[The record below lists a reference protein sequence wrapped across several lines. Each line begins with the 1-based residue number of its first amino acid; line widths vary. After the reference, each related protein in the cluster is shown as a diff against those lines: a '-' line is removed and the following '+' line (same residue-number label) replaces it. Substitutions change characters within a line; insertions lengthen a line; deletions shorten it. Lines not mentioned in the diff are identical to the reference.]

1 MVTST
6 KALLA
11 GQCWPMGW
19 AANCPLTT
27 PCTRA
32 SGGEASGRVKGR
44 STTNTL
50 NNQSMSVSS
59 RGRTYNSVEWIIA
72 VSLLLG
78 MLNGVRACSTI
89 QVVKYFF
96 YNFYNL
102 QFLWPGRMMFNG
114 EMRHD
119 KILKGL
125 SSN

>member
-27 PCTRA
+27 SCTRA
-32 SGGEASGRVKGR
+32 SGGEALGRVRGR
-44 STTNTL
+44 STTNIL
-50 NNQSMSVSS
+50 NNQSISVSS
-59 RGRTYNSVEWIIA
+59 RGRKHNSVEWRIIA

-89 QVVKYFF
+89 QVVKYFL
-96 YNFYNL
+96 YNFL
-102 QFLWPGRMMFNG
+102 QFPVSLDREDDVQWRD
-114 EMRHD
+114 ET
-119 KILKGL
+119 
-125 SSN
+125 